1 MGDRRPRDAE
11 LSALRNAGANRDE
24 ALGELFE
31 QHRRRLLRMIHVRMD
46 ARVKERVGASDVL
59 QDTYLEISR
68 RIGDYL
74 ANPNMPFFL
83 WLRFLTAQKLAA
95 LHRHHVGTKKRDVRK
110 QVPIDRAAFPAASSA
125 VLADRLLARGESPS
139 HVAVRA
145 EMRRQVEEALD
156 EMRPG
161 DREVL
166 VMRHFEEMSNVETA
180 EELSIDTS
188 AASKRYLRAVERLR
202 QILEAA
208 GVGDGA

>member
-24 ALGELFE
+24 TLGELFE

-59 QDTYLEISR
+59 QETYLEISR

-74 ANPNMPFFL
+74 AHPNMPFFL

-95 LHRHHVGTKKRDVRK
+95 LHRHHVGTQKRDVRR
-110 QVPIDRAAFPAASSA
+110 QVPINRAAFPRASSA
-125 VLADRLLARGESPS
+125 ILADRLLARGESPS
-139 HVAVRA
+139 QVAVRA

-180 EELSIDTS
+180 EELSIDPS
-188 AASKRYLRAVERLR
+188 AASKRYLRALNRLR